1 MGADVQQHL
10 TGRKGGSSK
19 PKQPSI
25 ARDSLQSVATAKLLL
40 AVGRASLLKRP
51 LTGISTWTTP
61 R

>member
-25 ARDSLQSVATAKLLL
+25 ARDSQFVATAKLLL